1 MRKGVAY
8 ALVAELN
15 DMDPDEHLLP
25 ADVIELIYQVAQQEQ
40 LERCPI
46 YGGKCCYPSELC
58 FECPLHSMEA
68 EG

>member
-25 ADVIELIYQVAQQEQ
+25 AEVIELIYQVAQQEQ

-46 YGGKCCYPSELC
+46 YGGKCSYPSELC
-58 FECPLHSMEA
+58 FECPLHSMEVK
-68 EG
+68 G